1 MANENPT
8 ADDGPALD
16 PFEAELVAY
25 LDGELDPAAA
35 RKVEARLAKDPA
47 ARARAAE
54 LQKAYELLDYLPK
67 PEPSPNFT
75 TRTLDKLPVVNG
87 GGPATAARPANA
99 TPNPAYGV
107 SSSMP
112 VPLEPDAP
120 PTRAPRPR
128 LALWATG
135 ALAAVVAFAVVGYF
149 ATAAARPYLFPA
161 EKDHAEEPKIEVQAR
176 VIENLPLYA
185 VADDLAFVTA
195 LTKPELFGE
204 DPAVAF
210 DPGLKSPPGDTTDKP
225 TGKELES
232 LIKAFRELPAAR
244 RTEVI
249 KLDRELHA
257 LDAPARDRHF
267 RALEAYAAW
276 LERLPDGERRGVLAA
291 ATPGLR
297 LDTIGKIRD
306 QQWVNALPPA
316 LRGKTELIQQWR
328 DDEAHRRERWAF
340 VMRHVEAFAANKA
353 PWPFDTEAG
362 RKEVIEFAKHAFKT
376 DDPKKCRLSTEELA
390 EYRRTLQVA
399 ERENAWAWYGLFV
412 YQLSARHPYLPES
425 DSAKLM
431 IAEPNDLPDQYARLF
446 KKKDGSWRFKQTT
459 IGKWPDFPLEVLKD
473 VSFLKFLPPNPP
485 FGPPPLGPARLA
497 DFKPVVREFATK
509 ELFPKL
515 SGDEKSSLQR
525 LEGKWPDYP
534 QRFVQYARQH
544 DLTVPGVTLPGPP
557 KKWDATYGTRQG
569 APPK

>member
-1 MANENPT
+1 MANEHP
-8 ADDGPALD
+8 APDDGPAVDPLD
-16 PFEAELVAY
+16 AELVAY
-25 LDGELDPAAA
+25 LDGELDPATT
-35 RKVEARLAKDPA
+35 RKVEARLAQDPA

-54 LQKAYELLDYLPK
+54 LQKSFELLDYLPK

-75 TRTLDKLPVVNG
+75 TRTLDRLPVVKES
-87 GGPATAARPANA
+87 GPAKLKPPAPRPASA
-99 TPNPAYGV
+99 V
-107 SSSMP
+107 STSIP
-112 VPLEPDAP
+112 VPLEPDDAP
-120 PTRAPRPR
+120 PPRPARPR
-128 LALWATG
+128 LALWAGG
-135 ALAAVVAFAVVGYF
+135 ALAAVLAFAVAGYF
-149 ATAAARPYLFPA
+149 ASAAVRPYLFPA
-161 EKDHAEEPKIEVQAR
+161 EKEPDEPRIEVEAR
-176 VIENLPLYA
+176 VVENLPLYA

-195 LTKPELFGE
+195 LTKPEMFGE

-210 DPGLKSPPGDTTDKP
+210 DPGLKIPTGDTGDKP
-225 TGKELES
+225 TGKQLEA
-232 LIKAFRELPAAR
+232 LVKAFRELPAAR
-244 RTEVI
+244 RAEI
-249 KLDRELHA
+249 MKLDRELHA

-276 LERLPDGERRGVLAA
+276 LERLPDGERRGVLAS

-306 QQWVNALPPA
+306 QQWVSALPPA

-328 DDEAHRRERWAF
+328 DDDAHRRERWAF
-340 VMRHVEAFAANKA
+340 VLRHAEAFAANKA

-362 RKEVIEFAKHAFKT
+362 RKEVIEFARHTFKT
-376 DDPKKCRLSTEELA
+376 DDVKKCRLSPEELA

-399 ERENAWAWYGLFV
+399 EREGAWAWYGLYV

-425 DSAKLM
+425 DNPKLM

-446 KKKDGSWRFKQTT
+446 KKKDGTWRFKQSM

-473 VSFLKFLPPNPP
+473 VSFLKFLPPNPG
-485 FGPPPLGPARLA
+485 FIPPLGPARLA
-497 DFKPVVREFATK
+497 DFKPAVREFATK

-515 SGDEKSSLQR
+515 TGDEKSSLQR

-544 DLTVPGVTLPGPP
+544 DLHVPGVTLPGPP
-557 KKWDATYGTRQG
+557 RKWDATYGTRQG